1 MHDWKRFF
9 NSIPGNLEQS
19 NYRIFEPNNPDGKAE
34 IFHWFSRDDIPTVTK
49 DEFIEALINFE
60 ISFDNN
66 YENFYRYRAY
76 FLAAEALSYFPKSC
90 FGDEIVNQLLRW
102 SYVYFSWEIVPSPL
116 KKAAREA
123 LKKSDCNRV
132 ITAFTKL
139 LHSTTSRVTLRHA
152 AVELGK
158 FDPGNRVAIAALVLL
173 LDVTRDDYL
182 RSNLCKSL
190 GEIGNGDINAIS
202 VITSVLGKIYD
213 FDERN
218 FNPWNYSDADFAMDE
233 IQALSKIGK
242 DNPVAI
248 AALEEFIQQSRG
260 NDYVRFSAVR
270 SLWNINP
277 DNVFAKDTLVDI
289 LESSTQLSILREA
302 REFLHA
308 IDPLISTSNSMLSD
322 RNPVSMESDGL
333 LQHSALELLAIFSAN
348 PLDKERLRMI
358 LDVMCDCYRFEEI
371 VTSIEQYSSTDEA
384 TINFLL
390 TLLEITKS
398 GFYLPNKGEGL
409 IPEIAEAL
417 TKIDNYFELGVNNL
431 IGIIGA
437 SDNKYRCQHA
447 LYSLGRV
454 DFNSLK
460 LTSKKHCE
468 IVALLEHFLQ
478 VNWGDIICWGAS
490 ETLLKIDQNNE
501 IAFSTLLN
509 ILEFNREYWIRFR
522 ATEVLLK
529 SSVNHKK
536 VLKVLLELT
545 NISDDDSYEL
555 LNHSLAQIGESHL
568 HKESCTDYLISGYIR
583 LIQCYEENRNTK
595 FLDASFYLNYDE
607 NLLAVSKKI
616 QQILTPEYFP
626 IIIKSLKQ
634 YLNETSDKNTSY
646 RYEAAYNL
654 IWYCAQNMNYLDF
667 YNTLTTQHC

>member
-1 MHDWKRFF
+1 
-9 NSIPGNLEQS
+9 
-19 NYRIFEPNNPDGKAE
+19 
-34 IFHWFSRDDIPTVTK
+34 
-49 DEFIEALINFE
+49 
-60 ISFDNN
+60 
-66 YENFYRYRAY
+66 
-76 FLAAEALSYFPKSC
+76 
-90 FGDEIVNQLLRW
+90 
-102 SYVYFSWEIVPSPL
+102 
-116 KKAAREA
+116 
-123 LKKSDCNRV
+123 
-132 ITAFTKL
+132 
-139 LHSTTSRVTLRHA
+139 
-152 AVELGK
+152 
-158 FDPGNRVAIAALVLL
+158 
-173 LDVTRDDYL
+173 
-182 RSNLCKSL
+182 
-190 GEIGNGDINAIS
+190 
-202 VITSVLGKIYD
+202 
-213 FDERN
+213 
-218 FNPWNYSDADFAMDE
+218 
-233 IQALSKIGK
+233 
-242 DNPVAI
+242 
-248 AALEEFIQQSRG
+248 
-260 NDYVRFSAVR
+260 
-270 SLWNINP
+270 
-277 DNVFAKDTLVDI
+277 
-289 LESSTQLSILREA
+289 
-302 REFLHA
+302 
-308 IDPLISTSNSMLSD
+308 
-322 RNPVSMESDGL
+322 
-333 LQHSALELLAIFSAN
+333 
-348 PLDKERLRMI
+348 MI